1 MVGDKRAMRANNQRG
16 FSLLELTIGALLT
29 VGLMGAIFTL
39 VNRNQQVFLSEAST
53 TDMNGNMRMAVDL
66 ITRDVQS
73 AGMGLPR
80 VNGSFSAILYKDGAS
95 GAADSILMVNGDPY
109 APDASVTTYTSGSTQ
124 FLSVK
129 PPEVTVTT
137 SGGNTTMTYVGPDG
151 QPKNIYRSYANDP
164 RLYICYDDKLAK
176 IFRLSQN
183 GAIDGTGQLDL
194 RYTSGSANF
203 WSPAATFGSAID
215 TGDPDWPNATICM
228 LGNLVGYRLNTATR
242 ELERTEDLTN
252 WFPVARG
259 IINLQIQYR
268 ITSAINTPSSAPSN
282 RREIRSLIVTITA
295 ETADLQPTS
304 KNYRL
309 TVQQFEVTPRN
320 FNLLNNTNLS
330 TNTEATWDF

>member
-29 VGLMGAIFTL
+29 VGLMGAIFSL

-66 ITRDVQS
+66 LTRDVQS

-95 GAADSILMVNGDPY
+95 GAADSILIVNGDPY
-109 APDASVTTYTSGSTQ
+109 APDADVTAYNSGSTQ

-129 PPEVTVTT
+129 PVEVVVTG
-137 SGGNTTMTYVGPDG
+137 SGSSTAMTYKQGSTT
-151 QPKNIYRSYANDP
+151 KNIYQSYANDP
-164 RLYICYDDKLAK
+164 KWYICYDDTLAK
-176 IFRLSQN
+176 ILKLSAN
-183 GAIDGTGQLDL
+183 ATLDGTGQLDL

-203 WSPAATFGSAID
+203 WSPASTFGSTID
-215 TGDPDWPNATICM
+215 TGDPDWPNAKICM
-228 LGNLVGYRLNTATR
+228 LGSLISYRLNTTTH

-252 WFPVARG
+252 WYAVARG
-259 IINLQIQYR
+259 ILDMQVQYR
-268 ITSAINTPSSAPSN
+268 ITSAIDTPTSTPGN
-282 RREIRSLIVTITA
+282 RREIRAVLFTITA

-304 KNYRL
+304 KNYRR